1 MPISAGPRKK
11 FKLFFANS
19 GLVTMASSIKSW
31 ILFFFFLILELNQ
44 KQKKKSNIFRW
55 SDGKINYHLL
65 MKMLESYE
73 EKIKDTVERKIFT
86 LPPIAH

>member
-1 MPISAGPRKK
+1 MVKK
-11 FKLFFANS
+11 
-19 GLVTMASSIKSW
+19 
-31 ILFFFFLILELNQ
+31 
-44 KQKKKSNIFRW
+44 
-55 SDGKINYHLL
+55 NYHLL